1 MPANLS
7 PFTAAGRTLLTS
19 QINSAAAVAAGIA
32 SPFRAFT
39 QVFGTGATVAQS
51 LRPYPQYALIDTIS
65 GGGDRLGH
73 STYHSMEV
81 KFSRRYSAGLTM
93 QASYVLSK
101 ALTDADNYSGTPTS
115 MDPLTTCR
123 LEKSI
128 AGFDQTHQVKL
139 SYVYELPFG
148 KGKPYLS
155 SKGVASALL
164 GGWRVAGIQQ
174 YVSGT
179 PVNVGT
185 TVSFPI
191 FNGVNRAT
199 VPTYDGWRAPIKG
212 DKFDPNADSFLQPAS
227 FFGPQPTTAFGN
239 ETRYN
244 PKLRYWPGFNEN
256 FSLARS
262 INLHGEQKRLDF
274 RWETFNLFNRTQFG
288 PLSNATTLQNPNFG
302 LWRAQANTQRR
313 MQLSLK
319 FYW

>member
-1 MPANLS
+1 
-7 PFTAAGRTLLTS
+7 
-19 QINSAAAVAAGIA
+19 
-32 SPFRAFT
+32 
-39 QVFGTGATVAQS
+39 
-51 LRPYPQYALIDTIS
+51 
-65 GGGDRLGH
+65 
-73 STYHSMEV
+73 
-81 KFSRRYSAGLTM
+81 
-93 QASYVLSK
+93 QASYVFSK
-101 ALTDADNYSGTPTS
+101 ALTDSDTYSSTPTS
-115 MDPLTTCR
+115 MDPLYNLR

-139 SYVYELPFG
+139 TYVYELPFG

-155 SKGVASALL
+155 SKSVASAVL
-164 GGWRVAGIQQ
+164 GNWRIAGIQQ

-199 VPTYDGWRAPIKG
+199 VSTYDGWRAPVKG
-212 DKFDPNADSFLQPAS
+212 DKFDPFADTFLQPAS
-227 FFGPQPTTAFGN
+227 FFGPQPTTALGN

-244 PKLRYWPGFNEN
+244 PKLRYGPGYNEN
-256 FSLARS
+256 FSLART
-262 INLHGEQKRLDF
+262 INLHGDHQRLDF

-288 PLSNATTLQNPNFG
+288 PLSNATIIQNPNFG
-302 LWRAQANTQRR
+302 LWRNQTNTQRR

>member
-1 MPANLS
+1 
-7 PFTAAGRTLLTS
+7 
-19 QINSAAAVAAGIA
+19 
-32 SPFRAFT
+32 
-39 QVFGTGATVAQS
+39 VAQS
-51 LRPYPQYALIDTIS
+51 LRPFPQYALIDTIS

-81 KFSRRYSAGLTM
+81 KFSRRYSAGLTV

-101 ALTDADNYSGTPTS
+101 ALTDSDNYSSTPTS
-115 MDPLTTCR
+115 MDAYNLR

-139 SYVYELPFG
+139 TYVYELPFG
-148 KGKPYLS
+148 KGRRYLN

-179 PVNVGT
+179 PVSVGT

-199 VPTYDGWRAPIKG
+199 VPTYDGWRAPTKG
-212 DKFDPNADSFLQPAS
+212 NNFDPNVDTFIQPAS
-227 FFGPQPTTAFGN
+227 FFGPQPATAFGN
-239 ETRYN
+239 ETRFN

-256 FSLARS
+256 LSLART
-262 INLHGEQKRLDF
+262 INLHGEQKRLDI
-274 RWETFNLFNRTQFG
+274 RWETFNLLNRTVFG
-288 PLSNATTLQNPNFG
+288 PLSNATTMQNPNFG

-313 MQLSLK
+313 MQISLK